1 MMSVSQSD
9 WLDIGPTAQIDPGMA
24 ATLPVD
30 GGEEI
35 AVFHT
40 IGGEFYALINKCPH
54 KQGPLSQ
61 GIVHGDSVSC
71 PLHNWKISL
80 KSGKALGDDEGCT
93 PTIPLKVDAGRLYLL
108 REAVVPQV
116 GPAA

>member
-1 MMSVSQSD
+1 MMSASQSD

-24 ATLPVD
+24 ATLPVE

-61 GIVHGDSVSC
+61 GIVHENGVTC
-71 PLHNWKISL
+71 PLHNWVIDMET
-80 KSGKALGDDEGCT
+80 GRAKAPDEGRVRT
-93 PTIPLKVDAGRLYLL
+93 FPVEVRDGRVLIDRTLL
-108 REAVVPQV
+108 A
-116 GPAA
+116 